1 MFITFGAIK
10 LWLQADE
17 IGITQI
23 DFVNEKPEETPLS
36 TQQLTHLTLA
46 KEELSAY
53 FSGDLVDFT
62 VPIHFL
68 KGTKFQRRVWD
79 ALTRIPY
86 GEIRSYQDIAVMA
99 NSPRAQQAVGQ
110 ANRMNPIPII
120 IPCHRIIGKNGKLVG
135 YSGNSEEGLKTKQFL
150 LDLEQKNKEL

>member
-62 VPIHFL
+62 VPIHF
-68 KGTKFQRRVWD
+68 
-79 ALTRIPY
+79 
-86 GEIRSYQDIAVMA
+86 
-99 NSPRAQQAVGQ
+99 
-110 ANRMNPIPII
+110 
-120 IPCHRIIGKNGKLVG
+120 
-135 YSGNSEEGLKTKQFL
+135 
-150 LDLEQKNKEL
+150 